1 MSSIVPIAGADDTL
15 IGPALN
21 HDIMREALLMQ
32 NYIINELNAT
42 YNGKEVKLKDI
53 CFKPLAPDYDE
64 CAVQSIFQY
73 FQVLMGALWFLPI
86 KASPSPPNCHCCAS
100 ASISP

>member
-1 MSSIVPIAGADDTL
+1 MSNVVPFAGADDTL

-21 HDIMREALLMQ
+21 QDIMREALLLQ

-42 YNGKEVKLKDI
+42 YNGTEVKLKDI

-73 FQVLMGALWFLPI
+73 FQVLMESLWFLPI
-86 KASPSPPNCHCCAS
+86 KASPSSLKPEAKLTLS
-100 ASISP
+100 SK